1 MHVVLTNDDGPL
13 NDKLCPYFKY
23 LVDEIITTTDWD
35 LSIVVPDQQRSWIGK
50 AHLLENII
58 SKLYLYQSINF
69 YNPKINSFEGPF
81 LDQNPNFIMIKNI
94 KNESIVRRQRVLI
107 LVFIIY
113 MLILKVNQ
121 LI

>member
-50 AHLLENII
+50 AHFAGKTLSASYIYTKVSTLQPN
-58 SKLYLYQSINF
+58 
-69 YNPKINSFEGPF
+69 
-81 LDQNPNFIMIKNI
+81 QNPNFIMTKNI
-94 KNESIVRRQRVLI
+94 KNGV
-107 LVFIIY
+107 
-113 MLILKVNQ
+113 
-121 LI
+121 